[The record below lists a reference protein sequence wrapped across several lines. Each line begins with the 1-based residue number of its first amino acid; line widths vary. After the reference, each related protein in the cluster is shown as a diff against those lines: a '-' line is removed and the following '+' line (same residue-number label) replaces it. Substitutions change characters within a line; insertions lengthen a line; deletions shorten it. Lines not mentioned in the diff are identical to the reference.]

1 MQLINYPVKGM
12 SDAEKW
18 AFLKELERQLK
29 LEMKVIEEGVK
40 GQLKENGG
48 YCRTS
53 MGNVQE
59 VTRTTVKPKD
69 GLKFYL
75 DEMDVLDVCKKD
87 DIDMAK
93 VNELIDCGY
102 LDFEKVKE
110 HLEIQESSYLKLKK
124 AK

>member
-1 MQLINYPVKGM
+1 MELIKYPIDGM
-12 SDAEKW
+12 SDIEKW
-18 AFLKELERQLK
+18 TFLKELERQLK
-29 LEMKVIEEGVK
+29 LEMKVIEESAK
-40 GQLKENGG
+40 GQLKNEGG

-53 MGNVQE
+53 MGSVQE
-59 VTRTTVKPKD
+59 VVRTTVKPKD

-102 LDFEKVKE
+102 LDSKKVEE
-110 HLEIQESSYLKLKK
+110 HLEIRESSYLKLKK
-124 AK
+124 QK

>member
-1 MQLINYPVKGM
+1 MQLINYPIEGM
-12 SDAEKW
+12 SDVEKW
-18 AFLKELERQLK
+18 TFLKELERQLK
-29 LEMKVIEEGVK
+29 LEMKVIEEEVK

-53 MGNVQE
+53 MGSVQE